1 MAASGK
7 FACKTIG
14 DSAHSEPAE
23 PRDAGVISKLIDKDL
38 DTKGAEMVSMLDD
51 RIFTIRGGV

>member
-38 DTKGAEMVSMLDD
+38 DTKGAEMLSTLDNQ
-51 RIFTIRGGV
+51 ISP

>member
-1 MAASGK
+1 MAALGK

-23 PRDAGVISKLIDKDL
+23 PRDAGVISKFIDKGPRYERRSDGL
-38 DTKGAEMVSMLDD
+38 YV
-51 RIFTIRGGV
+51 R